1 MDDARN
7 TDQQSTRNCAS
18 KPFLSRTVSMC
29 DRSPYAIMF
38 GIMSAKAL
46 SPEGARSPGFGANPG
61 GLEGVGKDCHLPVSR
76 AILFSEV
83 GMTTITV
90 TLPDDRLEKLKET
103 AKQLNVPPEE
113 LVRISIEELLA
124 QPDETFQLAVG
135 YVLGKNHDLYR
146 RLS

>member
-1 MDDARN
+1 
-7 TDQQSTRNCAS
+7 
-18 KPFLSRTVSMC
+18 
-29 DRSPYAIMF
+29 
-38 GIMSAKAL
+38 
-46 SPEGARSPGFGANPG
+46 
-61 GLEGVGKDCHLPVSR
+61 
-76 AILFSEV
+76 
-83 GMTTITV
+83 MTTITV